1 MVRVVRLKSFL
12 FKINGISNMLGSV
25 YITFILFGSV
35 FLVDRYLKNGN
46 FRHVFIF
53 KQRSPQFINIAR
65 SINVLFLAYS
75 LLINPEPV
83 MNVFLNNDNLRGYLF
98 MIPAILLSLLTL
110 ISLFCAGIIRLP
122 FKIYNRIT
130 NQ

>member
-1 MVRVVRLKSFL
+1 MELLLEWWWVTYLA
-12 FKINGISNMLGSV
+12 
-25 YITFILFGSV
+25 FIFFGSV

-83 MNVFLNNDNLRGYLF
+83 TNVFLNNDNLRGYLF
-98 MIPAILLSLLTL
+98 MIPAILLSSLTL
-110 ISLFCAGIIRLP
+110 ISLFFAGIIRLP

-130 NQ
+130 SQ

>member
-1 MVRVVRLKSFL
+1 
-12 FKINGISNMLGSV
+12 MLGFL
-25 YITFILFGSV
+25 YINFILFGSV

-75 LLINPEPV
+75 LLINFEPV
-83 MNVFLNNDNLRGYLF
+83 MNVFLNTDHLRGYILA
-98 MIPAILLSLLTL
+98 IPVILLSVLTL

-130 NQ
+130 SQ

>member
-1 MVRVVRLKSFL
+1 
-12 FKINGISNMLGSV
+12 MLGFL
-25 YITFILFGSV
+25 YINFIFFGSV

-65 SINVLFLAYS
+65 SINVLFLSYS

-83 MNVFLNNDNLRGYLF
+83 MNLFLNNDHLRGYILD
-98 MIPAILLSLLTL
+98 IPVILLSFLTL

-130 NQ
+130 NLWVWLPTLLEILCLSYWCT